1 MIKVVESKDFET
13 EVKEGIVV
21 VDFYADWCGPCKM
34 LAPVFQ
40 ELAGEMGASAKF
52 IKIDVDKTQDVAA
65 KFEVASIPTMV
76 ILKDGKEADRIVGFM
91 PKQAIESKIKQYI

>member
-1 MIKVVESKDFET
+1 MIKVIESKDFEA
-13 EVKEGIVV
+13 EVKDGIVV

-40 ELAGEMGASAKF
+40 ELAGEMQAYAKF
-52 IKIDVDKTQDVAA
+52 IKIDVDKTQDIAV
-65 KFEVASIPTMV
+65 KFQVASIPTMV
-76 ILKDGKEADRIVGFM
+76 ILKDGKEADRIVGFV